1 MFGFHE
7 NENPSEQI
15 FVEDVVLDVIGVML
29 DEEGEQ
35 LQDQAL
41 QLNGA
46 GVVLLRTIS
55 GCVGQ
60 QRA

>member
-7 NENPSEQI
+7 NENPSKQI

-35 LQDQAL
+35 LQDQTL

-46 GVVLLRTIS
+46 RIVLLRTIS
-55 GCVGQ
+55 GCVCQ